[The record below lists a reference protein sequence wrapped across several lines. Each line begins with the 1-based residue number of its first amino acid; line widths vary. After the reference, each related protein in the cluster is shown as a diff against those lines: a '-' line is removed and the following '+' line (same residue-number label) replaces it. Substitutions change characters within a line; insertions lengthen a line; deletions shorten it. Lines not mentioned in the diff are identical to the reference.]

1 MVRRWLAA
9 AVVVVPWLWLWLLV
23 ECFNVEEAPTAVFG
37 GPEGSLFGF
46 SLALHKENR
55 EGW

>member
-1 MVRRWLAA
+1 MVRRWLA